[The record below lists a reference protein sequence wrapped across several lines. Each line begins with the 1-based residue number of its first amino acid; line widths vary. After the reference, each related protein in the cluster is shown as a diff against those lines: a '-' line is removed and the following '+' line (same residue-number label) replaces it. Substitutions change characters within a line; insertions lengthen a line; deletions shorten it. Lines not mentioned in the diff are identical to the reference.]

1 MNTPMTPRSI
11 VTLKLPRQ
19 VPVLISVAKGIVQA
33 FTGNA
38 SLPNPDPTLAA
49 VNAAIADLETA
60 QTEAQSRT
68 KGAVETRNQKRAVLE
83 ALILR
88 LKVFVQKVADADREH
103 APAIIQSAAMNVRKV
118 AGRKKRTFGAKQ
130 GNVSGSVG
138 LETASAGHRAYY
150 EWEVSAD
157 GGKTWQLASSTT
169 QTKTT
174 VTGLQ
179 PGATY
184 SFRCRPVTKVGAGD
198 WTQPVSWIVR

>member
-1 MNTPMTPRSI
+1 MNQTIAPRSI

-19 VPVLISVAKGIVQA
+19 VPVLISLAKAIVQA

-38 SLPNPDPTLAA
+38 SVPTPDPTLAI
-49 VNAAIADLETA
+49 VSAAIADLETA
-60 QTEAQSRT
+60 QTGAQSRA
-68 KGAVETRNQKRAVLE
+68 KGTIATRNQKRLVLE

-88 LKVFVQKVADADREH
+88 LKVYVQKQADADREH
-103 APAIIQSAAMNVRKV
+103 APAIIQSVGMGVKRV
-118 AGRKKRTFGAKQ
+118 TSRKKRAFGAKQ
-130 GNVSGSVG
+130 GAVSGSVA
-138 LETASAGHRAYY
+138 LETARVGYRACY
-150 EWEVSAD
+150 EWEVSTDA
-157 GGKTWQLASSTT
+157 GKTWQLASSTT

-184 SFRCRPVTKVGAGD
+184 SFRSRPVTKTGPGD